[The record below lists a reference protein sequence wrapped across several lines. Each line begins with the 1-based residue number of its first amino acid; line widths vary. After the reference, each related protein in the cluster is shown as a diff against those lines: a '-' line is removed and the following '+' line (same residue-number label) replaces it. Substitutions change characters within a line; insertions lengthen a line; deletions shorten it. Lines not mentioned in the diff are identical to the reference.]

1 MSIIIHAKDIESIE
15 FNNYIYKEVKDEDG
29 QIYEITI
36 NFKNE
41 DRTLITLP
49 NPWFYWKEKK
59 ADLEEDGDL

>member
-49 NPWFYWKEKK
+49 NPCWYWKQKK
-59 ADLEEDGDL
+59 ADMEEERGL